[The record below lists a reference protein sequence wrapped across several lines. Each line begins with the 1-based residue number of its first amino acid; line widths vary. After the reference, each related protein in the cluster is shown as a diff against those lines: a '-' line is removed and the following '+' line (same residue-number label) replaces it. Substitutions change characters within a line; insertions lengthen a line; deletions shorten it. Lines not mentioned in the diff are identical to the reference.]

1 MAEEDD
7 QLKKAEN
14 TEVADEAAKA
24 VVPAKKKRK
33 RRKKKST
40 AVSDDKK
47 KPTSKAKASASKTK
61 SPAKT
66 EKVEGVEEEE
76 VKKKKKRK
84 RKRKTVAKKVKEE
97 VVEVVPQVEVQA
109 SEPDLQVPQ
118 PDLQALQPDVQ
129 IVQQPA
135 PQDFGAPGFQQPTP
149 DSQQPAFQPIP
160 QGFDMNPASQ
170 APQQDVQPI
179 VQPSPFGQSPFE
191 QNPFEQPVQQS
202 APQDFQQATP
212 DFQPSPQGFDMN
224 PTPQQ
229 AVPAPQPDTQPSPFG
244 QSPFEQSAQ
253 EPVQQPSPFEQN
265 QFGQNPF
272 QQPSPFEQSVQEP
285 VAQPAPSGD
294 PMKDISIFPD
304 NFDDANN
311 VEEPKVEEP
320 EKPMSDSDYFSTPH
334 YGDSPFNS
342 NAPEQNLDT
351 ASDVDDSA
359 PIEAEVI
366 SSSSTIEPED
376 DLQPANDFSLP
387 GENPPSSK
395 GLSNKKSFWNS
406 LSEAGVSKKMI
417 FKSCAGLL
425 ILIVIVTFL
434 SLGGISKITNL
445 FSGTN
450 TNNTPNNPGT
460 VTESENIALNNAQV
474 FGKNAGSNSSVTIPS
489 PIKMAQLFGKEFM
502 PLNIEYWQSAVV
514 NSGVFGEQTLRDQLE
529 GDYRI
534 ITSIDLLRKMS
545 NAYKVD
551 INDTL
556 NRAISR
562 EQALDDYLALMNK
575 LYTDAKEMKAMLTQE
590 LSIISTTF
598 NSLEQPKK
606 DLETLFFQ
614 NFEQLLANEASKNL
628 NDYINYSKELVVL
641 KARYKA
647 LQRIDERFATFL
659 QSFRARIQDLQDN
672 RDALIKGIKVY
683 DVPQSDLELIVPVQ
697 LKELE

>member
-14 TEVADEAAKA
+14 TEVADEATKP

-40 AVSDDKK
+40 VVSDDKK
-47 KPTSKAKASASKTK
+47 KPTSKAKADKKASAAKVSANKTK
-61 SPAKT
+61 SPAKI

-84 RKRKTVAKKVKEE
+84 RKRKNVAKKVKEE
-97 VVEVVPQVEVQA
+97 VAEVVPQVEVQA

-129 IVQQPA
+129 TVQQPA
-135 PQDFGAPGFQQPTP
+135 PQDFGAPGFQQP
-149 DSQQPAFQPIP
+149 AFQPIP
-160 QGFDMNPASQ
+160 HGFDMNPASQ
-170 APQQDVQPI
+170 APQQDVYAPQPDT
-179 VQPSPFGQSPFE
+179 QPSPFGQSPFE
-191 QNPFEQPVQQS
+191 QNPFEQPVQPAQQPT
-202 APQDFQQATP
+202 PQDFQQATP
-212 DFQPSPQGFDMN
+212 DFQQPGYQPSPQGFDMN
-224 PTPQQ
+224 PTPQDVQ
-229 AVPAPQPDTQPSPFG
+229 TPQPSPFG
-244 QSPFEQSAQ
+244 QSPFEQ
-253 EPVQQPSPFEQN
+253 
-265 QFGQNPF
+265 NPF
-272 QQPSPFEQSVQEP
+272 QQPSPFEQPAQEP
-285 VAQPAPSGD
+285 VAQPAQSGD

-304 NFDDANN
+304 NFDDANDDANN

-395 GLSNKKSFWNS
+395 GLSNKKSFWDS

-425 ILIVIVTFL
+425 ILIAIVTFL